1 MELTQLN
8 NKFLILKEYKDNKH
22 NIIIKKCQVVQFQPL
37 VFHPLQRD

>member
-8 NKFLILKEYKDNKH
+8 NKFLILKEYKD